1 MLYHNY
7 YFVARAMEINSN
19 VMFFF
24 LYPMT
29 KEESLNS
36 MVFQDI
42 FQKLYFLCL
51 FQLCENHSKGY
62 YLNKTV

>member
-51 FQLCENHSKGY
+51 FQLYENHSKGY